1 MNEEPNDQGQVI
13 YMYSVQLTWKV
24 TSGKSYTNHYKGL
37 ENSPYKFVSR
47 AKTIDDINRNPEIVM
62 RIMMDNG
69 LTGKKIKDFHINK
82 CFDQKEVSRSFAFK
96 ESDYEK
102 EFKKMMNK

>member
-1 MNEEPNDQGQVI
+1 MKTEPNDPGQVI

-82 CFDQKEVSRSFAFK
+82 CFDQKEVSRSFAFR

-102 EFKKMMNK
+102 EFNKMMNK